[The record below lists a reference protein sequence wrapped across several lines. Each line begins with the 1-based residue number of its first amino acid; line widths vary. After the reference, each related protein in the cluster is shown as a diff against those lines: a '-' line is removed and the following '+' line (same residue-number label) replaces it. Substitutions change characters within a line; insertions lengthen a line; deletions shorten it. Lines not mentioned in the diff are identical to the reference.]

1 MLEFRSDIYY
11 IRKIVK
17 KLNKYL
23 TLCNFINI
31 SLSTY
36 KGVLLMNNQ
45 LKQHLETIQNKL
57 WDMSDSIYHEPELG
71 DQEYKSMEKL
81 VAFLKEHHF
90 AVETGIVGRVTSF
103 KAVYDSK
110 KEGPT
115 IAYLSEYDALPG
127 VGHGCGHNMIGTMS
141 AGAGVLL
148 SKLVDEIGGRVVVL
162 GTPAEETN
170 GAKVPMAEQGIFDDI
185 DVAMI
190 LHPADESYES
200 GDSLA
205 MDAIQ
210 FAYSGQS
217 SHAAASPEKGINA
230 LDAVIQLFNGINAL
244 RQHVTS
250 DVRIHG
256 IIKEGGIAANIV
268 PDYAVAQFYV
278 RANNR
283 SYLDE
288 VVQKV
293 KNIAHGA
300 ALVTGA
306 TVEITNY
313 ELSYDNMLTNQTLS
327 EIFTENL
334 LATGVEKV
342 LKAKDSYGSIDM
354 GNVSHV
360 VPAIHP
366 YIGLDSPG
374 LVAHT
379 KEFADITITENSHQ
393 ILSKGALALAS
404 TGYELLTN
412 KEIFE
417 KVVNEFLEMKRMNG

>member
-1 MLEFRSDIYY
+1 MKE
-11 IRKIVK
+11 
-17 KLNKYL
+17 
-23 TLCNFINI
+23 
-31 SLSTY
+31 
-36 KGVLLMNNQ
+36 LLKNYV
-45 LKQHLETIQNKL
+45 ETIQSKL
-57 WDMSDSIYHEPELG
+57 WVISDKLYHHPELG
-71 DQEYKSMEKL
+71 DQEYESMKLLVEFLEGNHFTVEK
-81 VAFLKEHHF
+81 
-90 AVETGIVGRVTSF
+90 GIVDRPTAF

-115 IAYLSEYDALPG
+115 IAYLSEYDALPEI
-127 VGHGCGHNMIGTMS
+127 GHGCGHNLIGTMS
-141 AGAGVLL
+141 VGAGVLL
-148 SKLVDEIGGRVVVL
+148 SKVIDEIGGRVVVL

-185 DVAMI
+185 DAAMI

-210 FAYSGQS
+210 FDFRGRT

-256 IIKEGGIAANIV
+256 IIKEGGVAANIV
-268 PDYAVAQFYV
+268 PDKAVAQFYV
-278 RANNR
+278 RAKDR
-283 SYLDE
+283 TYLNE

-293 KNIAHGA
+293 ISIAKGA
-300 ALVTGA
+300 SLMTGA
-306 TVEITNY
+306 EVHIENY
-313 ELSYDNMLTNQTLS
+313 ELSYDNMVTNHTLS
-327 EIFTENL
+327 QLFSNNL
-334 LATGVEKV
+334 LSTGVKKIE
-342 LKAKDSYGSIDM
+342 KAKDSYGSIDM

-374 LVAHT
+374 LIAHT
-379 KEFADITITENSHQ
+379 REFADLTVTDNSHQ
-393 ILSKGALALAS
+393 ILARGALALAM
-404 TGYELLTN
+404 TGYDLITN
-412 KEIFE
+412 KEEFE
-417 KVVNEFLEMKRMNG
+417 KMKNEFRQIVLR

>member
-17 KLNKYL
+17 MLNKYL
-23 TLCNFINI
+23 MLCNFMNI
-31 SLSTY
+31 PFSIY

-45 LKQHLETIQNKL
+45 LKQYLETIQNKL
-57 WDMSDSIYHEPELG
+57 WEMSDSLYHDPELG

-81 VAFLKEHHF
+81 VTFLKEHHF
-90 AVETGIVGRVTSF
+90 AVETGIVGRSTSF

-148 SKLVDEIGGRVVVL
+148 SKMVDEIGGRVVVL

-210 FAYSGQS
+210 FEYSGQS

-256 IIKEGGIAANIV
+256 IIKEGGVAANIV
-268 PDYAVAQFYV
+268 PDKAVAQFYV
-278 RANNR
+278 RAKNR

-300 ALVTGA
+300 ELVTGA
-306 TVEITNY
+306 KVEITNY

-327 EIFTENL
+327 ELFTENL
-334 LATGVEKV
+334 LATGVKKV
-342 LKAKDSYGSIDM
+342 LKAKDTYGSIDM

-417 KVVNEFLEMKRMNG
+417 KVVNEFLETKRIHG

>member
-1 MLEFRSDIYY
+1 MKELLKNKLEA
-11 IRKIVK
+11 
-17 KLNKYL
+17 
-23 TLCNFINI
+23 
-31 SLSTY
+31 
-36 KGVLLMNNQ
+36 
-45 LKQHLETIQNKL
+45 IQNRL
-57 WDMSDSIYHEPELG
+57 WEINDILYYHPELG
-71 DQEYKSMEKL
+71 DEEFESMKLLVEFLEQHQFSVEK
-81 VAFLKEHHF
+81 
-90 AVETGIVGRVTSF
+90 GIVGRPTAF

-115 IAYLSEYDALPG
+115 IAYLSEYDALPE

-148 SKLVDEIGGRVVVL
+148 SKVVDEIGGRVIVL

-185 DVAMI
+185 DAAMI

-210 FAYSGQS
+210 FDFRGRT

-256 IIKEGGIAANIV
+256 IIKEGGVAANIV
-268 PDYAVAQFYV
+268 PDKAIAQFYV
-278 RANNR
+278 RAKDRN
-283 SYLDE
+283 YLNE

-293 KNIAHGA
+293 ISIAEGA
-300 ALVTGA
+300 SSMTGA
-306 TVEITNY
+306 DVHIENY
-313 ELSYDNMLTNQTLS
+313 ELSYDNMVTNQTLS
-327 EIFTENL
+327 QLFTSNL
-334 LATGVEKV
+334 LTTGVKQVE
-342 LKAKDSYGSIDM
+342 KAKESYGSIDM

-374 LVAHT
+374 LIAHT
-379 KEFADITITENSHQ
+379 REFADLTITDNSHK
-393 ILSKGALALAS
+393 ILARGALALAL
-404 TGYELLTN
+404 TGYDLITN
-412 KEIFE
+412 KEVFE
-417 KVVNEFLEMKRMNG
+417 KMKNEFRQA

>member
-1 MLEFRSDIYY
+1 MKDI
-11 IRKIVK
+11 
-17 KLNKYL
+17 
-23 TLCNFINI
+23 
-31 SLSTY
+31 
-36 KGVLLMNNQ
+36 
-45 LKQHLETIQNKL
+45 LKNYLETIQNRL
-57 WDMSDSIYHEPELG
+57 WEISDSLYHHPELG
-71 DQEYKSMEKL
+71 DQEFVSMQRL
-81 VAFLKEHHF
+81 VDFLEENKF
-90 AVETGIVGRVTSF
+90 AVEKGIVGRPTAF

-115 IAYLSEYDALPG
+115 IAYLSEYDALPE
-127 VGHGCGHNMIGTMS
+127 VGHGCGHNLIGTMS

-148 SKLVDEIGGRVVVL
+148 SKIVDEIGGRVVVL

-185 DVAMI
+185 DAAMI

-200 GDSLA
+200 GESLA

-210 FAYSGQS
+210 FDFRGRT

-256 IIKEGGIAANIV
+256 IIKEGGVAANIV
-268 PDYAVAQFYV
+268 PDKAVAQFYV
-278 RANNR
+278 RAKDR
-283 SYLDE
+283 SYLNE

-293 KNIAHGA
+293 ISIAKGA
-300 ALVTGA
+300 SSMTGA
-306 TVEITNY
+306 EVHIDNY
-313 ELSYDNMLTNQTLS
+313 ELSYDNMVTNETLS
-327 EIFTENL
+327 QLFTNNL
-334 LATGVEKV
+334 LTTGVKQV
-342 LKAKDSYGSIDM
+342 KKAKDSYGSIDM

-374 LVAHT
+374 LIAHT
-379 KEFADITITENSHQ
+379 REFADLTITDNSHL
-393 ILSKGALALAS
+393 ILSRGALALAL
-404 TGYELLTN
+404 TGFDLITN
-412 KEIFE
+412 KEEFE
-417 KVVNEFLEMKRMNG
+417 KMKNEFRQTVIS

>member
-1 MLEFRSDIYY
+1 M
-11 IRKIVK
+11 
-17 KLNKYL
+17 LNKYFII
-23 TLCNFINI
+23 CNFINI
-31 SLSTY
+31 PLSIY
-36 KGVLLMNNQ
+36 KGVLPMNNQ
-45 LKQHLETIQNKL
+45 LKQHLEMIQNKL
-57 WDMSDSIYHEPELG
+57 CDMSDSLYNEPELG

-81 VAFLKEHHF
+81 VAFLKEHQF
-90 AVETGIVGRVTSF
+90 AVETGIVGRSTSF

-148 SKLVDEIGGRVVVL
+148 SKLVDELGGRVVVL
-162 GTPAEETN
+162 GTPAEESN

-210 FAYSGQS
+210 FTFSGQL

-268 PDYAVAQFYV
+268 PDKAVAQFYV
-278 RANNR
+278 RAKNR

-300 ALVTGA
+300 ELVTGA
-306 TVEITNY
+306 KVEITNY

-334 LATGVEKV
+334 LATGVKKV
-342 LKAKDSYGSIDM
+342 LKAKDTYGSIDM
-354 GNVSHV
+354 GNVSQV

-366 YIGLDSPG
+366 YIGLDSQG

-404 TGYELLTN
+404 TGCELLTN
-412 KEIFE
+412 KELFE
-417 KVVNEFLEMKRMNG
+417 KVVNEFRETKRMHG